1 MEWFPSGPIELTRD
15 FANYNCSK
23 NWTSFIVPFR
33 NREKHLPYFLKAIK
47 KHQFQNGQDNNYEI
61 LLVEQTDSALFN
73 RAKLLN
79 IGAKFAQHR
88 GQEKCSDPVLVNK
101 KLCLMFHDIDM
112 LPLNPELQYDCNQ
125 R

>member
-1 MEWFPSGPIELTRD
+1 MPQFLNAIIE
-15 FANYNCSK
+15 
-23 NWTSFIVPFR
+23 
-33 NREKHLPYFLKAIK
+33 
-47 KHQFQNGQDNNYEI
+47 HQFQNGQEDSYEI
-61 LLVEQTDSALFN
+61 LFVEQTDSALFN

-112 LPLNPELQYDCNQ
+112 LPLNPQLQYDCNQ